1 MAKFLIV
8 HPSSDAEGV
17 LDNAD
22 IVEETG
28 LPQSICELAD
38 GDYRIARMSYNP
50 NEIIIDSTLITA
62 DNQSD
67 ILGSPVPT
75 LTTIER
81 MTLLGVGSGL
91 IYGPL
96 IGAGSVLTYTA
107 DAPPTDIE
115 VEGLFI
121 ATASGS
127 DIWLWRLY
135 YDNSNYIGLQQ
146 NPNNTIG
153 LRNNNAGSPT
163 AIGDFITP
171 GEMYKVKVTGSTTTG
186 ISITINDGEPITHA
200 ANMVATLT
208 TMSVGSYYMDGLFG
222 PETPIYGFKTDIAGV
237 PGYNW
242 SVIRKWAPGILFW
255 GAVGMTWGLSV
266 MNWA

>member
-8 HPSSDAEGV
+8 HPSSDDEGV

-28 LPQSICELAD
+28 LPQSICELED
-38 GDYRIARMSYNP
+38 GDYRIARMVYNP
-50 NEIIIDSTLITA
+50 AEIIIDSTLITA

-75 LTTIER
+75 LATIER

-96 IGAGSVLTYTA
+96 IGPGSVLTYTA
-107 DAPPTDIE
+107 DSSPTDIE

-121 ATASGS
+121 MAGSGS
-127 DIWLWRLY
+127 DAWLWRFYL
-135 YDNSNYIGLQQ
+135 DNNNYIGLRQR
-146 NPNNTIG
+146 PNDQVYAY
-153 LRNNNAGSPT
+153 NNVASALTTAGV
-163 AIGDFITP
+163 AITP
-171 GEMYKVKVTGSTTTG
+171 GGMHKIKVAGSTTSGYSVTVD
-186 ISITINDGEPITHA
+186 DGTPATNA
-200 ANMVATLT
+200 TNMVGTLT
-208 TMSVGSYYMDGLFG
+208 TMSVGSYFSDGVSG
-222 PETPIYGFKTDIAGV
+222 PGTPIYGFKTDIGGV

-242 SVIRKWAPGILFW
+242 SVIRKWVPGIIFW
-255 GAVGMTWGLSV
+255 GVVGMTWGLSV